1 MTETTWFW
9 IGTLGMLAGSVVL
22 MLAGGRRTQDEEGHT
37 LAHGL
42 VPLFA
47 AIAYFAMAV
56 HQGSVTLAAIAN
68 SYSLAILIGASRR
81 RSCCSRCP

>member
-1 MTETTWFW
+1 MSETTWLW

-22 MLAGGRRTQDEEGHT
+22 FVMGGRRTQDEEGHT
-37 LAHGL
+37 LAHGF

-56 HQGSVTLAAIAN
+56 HQGAITLAGDRSSCSPAI
-68 SYSLAILIGASRR
+68 STGA
-81 RSCCSRCP
+81 